1 MPEQNGIELISKVRN
16 FTGYETT
23 KFMLMTGKSM
33 DDLDELVTENMTDIA
48 DVVIK
53 KPFTL
58 KHLVSQISL
67 LMSNK

>member
-1 MPEQNGIELISKVRN
+1 
-16 FTGYETT
+16 
-23 KFMLMTGKSM
+23 
-33 DDLDELVTENMTDIA
+33 MTDIA